1 MSSGQQSLWHRALFG
16 PMPLAYLLGAICG
29 GLYLV
34 AVLATAWFAGSPE
47 NLGRILWQPSQEILY
62 TLGTGGQVPFMQG
75 RLWTLFTAPYL
86 HASLPHLALN
96 LFSLLQVMPMV
107 ERSYGR
113 LQAFVIYAIG
123 GIAGAAASVLW
134 GEPSSLGASGAVF
147 GLLGAILFYG
157 ARRGDA
163 FGRALMTNAAFW
175 AALNFLYGLLNP
187 GISNAGHFGGFLGG
201 LAAAML
207 ITRRIGPFQEP
218 RRLAFTLASLAF
230 LSLTFGL
237 GNTAS
242 LAWQFG
248 ADPQGLTTRRLDDLQ
263 DRANQALAA
272 DPSNLD
278 ALLLRASILA
288 QRDDYVAALRDVDI
302 AIKGGRDNAAVRN
315 LRAWSLFKLGR
326 AEEGLPDADAALK
339 AEPNDAAILD
349 TRAHIYEAL
358 GRREEAIADYRAA
371 LSQDPTIAES
381 QAGLRRLTSED

>member
-1 MSSGQQSLWHRALFG
+1 
-16 PMPLAYLLGAICG
+16 MPLAYPLAAVCG

-34 AVLATAWFAGSPE
+34 AVLVTAWLAGSPQ
-47 NLGRILWQPSQEILY
+47 NLGRILWQPAPDILY
-62 TLGTGGQVPFMQG
+62 TLGTGGQIPFIRG

-86 HASLPHLALN
+86 HGSLPHLALN

-107 ERSYGR
+107 ERVYGR
-113 LQAFVIYAIG
+113 LRTFVIYAVG

-134 GEPSSLGASGAVF
+134 GEAFSLGASGALF

-201 LAAAML
+201 LVTAVL
-207 ITRRIGPFQEP
+207 IARRVGPFQEP
-218 RRLAFTLASLAF
+218 RRLAYVLASLAF
-230 LSLTFGL
+230 LSLAFGL
-237 GNTAS
+237 GNTTS

-248 ADPQGLTTRRLDDLQ
+248 SNREGFATRRLDDLQ
-263 DRANQALAA
+263 TQLDDLQDRADKALAA
-272 DPSNLD
+272 DPSNAD
-278 ALLLRASILA
+278 ARLLRGLVLA
-288 QRDDYVAALRDVDI
+288 QRDDYANALENVDL
-302 AIKGGRDNAAVRN
+302 AIKGGRDDALTRN

-326 AEEGLPDADAALK
+326 AEEGLSDAEAAVK

-371 LSQDPTIAES
+371 LSLNPNEPET
-381 QAGLRRLTSED
+381 QAGLKRLTNGD